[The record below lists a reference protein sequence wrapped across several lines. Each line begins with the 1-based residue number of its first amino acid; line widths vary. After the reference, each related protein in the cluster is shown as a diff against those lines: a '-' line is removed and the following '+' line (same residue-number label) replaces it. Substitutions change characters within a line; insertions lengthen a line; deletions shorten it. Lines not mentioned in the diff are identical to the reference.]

1 MNRIGIIGVLAIAGW
16 CVVLG
21 GVATLVHVWSVLL

>member
-21 GVATLVHVWSVLL
+21 GGVVLWQVWRLVL